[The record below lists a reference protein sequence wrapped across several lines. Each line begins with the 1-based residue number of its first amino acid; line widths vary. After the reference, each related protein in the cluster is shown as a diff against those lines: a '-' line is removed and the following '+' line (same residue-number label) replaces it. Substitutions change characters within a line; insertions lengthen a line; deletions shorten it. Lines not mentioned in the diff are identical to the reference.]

1 MALVSPGVEVSVV
14 DESQYLPAA
23 TNSVP
28 YILIATAQNKV
39 SGTGTGV
46 ATGTTAANANKVQLV
61 TSQRELA
68 SLYGN
73 PFFYSTTNGTPL
85 NGYELN
91 EYGLLAAHSV
101 LGVSNRAYVQRVDV
115 DLAALSARLTRP
127 VGDADDNSYWLDTSE
142 TLWGLFEWNKATGK
156 FTNVVPLAITSTD
169 DLTAGVPKSSVG
181 AIGDYAVV
189 TTNASNPVYYK
200 KSDNTW
206 VLVGSDDWQNAHY
219 SVQSGTTNPTLTA
232 GHSFAINGS
241 YVTASGTTVSTLA
254 SDINSATITGIS
266 AAAVDGKLEIYAD
279 SDVTPEG
286 SSADG
291 AWTIETGS
299 SGTGTL
305 LTDLGIT
312 AGTYYAP
319 EFTQAKHTQLPRWK
333 TTDTAPRPTGSL
345 WQKTTS
351 VNQGANMVVKQ
362 YDEGTDTWATLTVP
376 LYADDATANKEL
388 DPAGGGRNISAGVV
402 YGYLDWSE
410 NYTATLKLHVRSRTG
425 DTVATSTAASPTM
438 TASDAFTI
446 SASVKNSTT
455 MSTPVTAT
463 LAGNTIADYAA
474 AFNAANVPNTVASV
488 TDGYLTIKHTQ
499 GGVIK
504 ITDTVGTPTLDA
516 YGASSLSD
524 VTGNMRVTADSA
536 SVLISNWNALTYEAK
551 ATEPTQDPANGT
563 LWYHSAID
571 EVDIMV
577 HDGSNWKGYRT
588 VTNDVRGFDLSNTD
602 VNGCQVSAS
611 APTTQSDGTTSLAYG
626 DLWLDTSDL
635 ENYPMVKRW
644 ESVDGTDQW
653 VTIDNA
659 DQTTENGIVFGDA
672 RWSTADVDA
681 VTGDIATIKALAT
694 SNYLDVDA
702 PDENLYPAGTLL
714 FNTRRS
720 GYTVKEYK
728 VNYFNATDFP
738 NDSLPTNKDTWVTV
752 SGNKADGS
760 PYMGRKAQRQMV
772 VAALKAGID
781 SNTDIRE
788 EQRTFNLLAA
798 PGYPELMQNMVALNN
813 DRNNTGFIIGDAPF
827 RLTDNSSQLINWAT
841 DAMGQGTDSED
852 GLATNDPYAAT
863 FYPSARANDLS
874 GNAVVVPASHA
885 VLRTFIRNDDI
896 GYPWLAPAGNRR
908 GLIDNVTALGY
919 VDGNTSEFVQ
929 VANRESVRDTLYEN
943 RINPLTFIPGSGLTN
958 YGNKTLAGSSSA
970 LDRINVARL
979 VAYLREKLEAV
990 GKNFMFEPNDT
1001 ITRNEVKN
1009 AVEQLLNDVTAKRGI
1024 YDYLVVCDETNNTPA
1039 RIDRNE
1045 LYIDIA
1051 IEPTKA
1057 VEFIYIPV
1065 RIKNTGEIEAG
1076 NV

>member
-1 MALVSPGVEVSVV
+1 MALVSPGVEVSIV

-28 YILIATAQNKV
+28 YLLIATAQNKV
-39 SGTGTGV
+39 SGTGTSV

-68 SLYGN
+68 TLYGN

-115 DLAALSARLTRP
+115 NLAALSARLTRP
-127 VGDADDNSYWLDTSE
+127 VGDADNNSYWLDTAE

-156 FTNVVPLAITSTD
+156 FTNVVPHAITSTA
-169 DLTAGVPKSSVG
+169 DLIGGVPKTSVG
-181 AIGDYAVV
+181 AVGDYAVV
-189 TTNASNPVYYK
+189 TTNSANPIYYK
-200 KSDNTW
+200 KTDNTW
-206 VLVGSDDWQNAHY
+206 VLVGSDDWQNSHY

-232 GHSFAINGS
+232 GHTLVINGTT
-241 YVTASGTTVSTLA
+241 VTASGTTVSNLA
-254 SDINSATITGIS
+254 SEINSAGITGIS

-291 AWTIETGS
+291 AWTIAN
-299 SGTGTL
+299 GTGTL
-305 LTDLGIT
+305 LTDLSIT

-319 EFTQAKHTQLPRWK
+319 EFTQAKHTSLPRWK

-345 WQKTTS
+345 WQKTTA
-351 VNQGANMVVKQ
+351 VNAGANIVVKQ
-362 YDEGTDTWATLTVP
+362 YNEATDTWATLTVP

-402 YGYLDWSE
+402 YGWLDWSE
-410 NYTATLKLHVRSRTG
+410 NYTATLKLHVRSQTG
-425 DTVATSTAASPTM
+425 DTVATSNTANPTM
-438 TASDAFTI
+438 TNGDTFTI
-446 SASVKNSTT
+446 SASVKGATT

-463 LAGNTIADYAA
+463 LAGTTVQDFAS
-474 AFNAANVPNTVASV
+474 AFNAAGVANTIASV
-488 TDGYLTIKHTQ
+488 TDGYVTIKHTQ
-499 GGVIK
+499 GGVIEIAETNGSPLQDAFGVSAYSDLGSNTRVK
-504 ITDTVGTPTLDA
+504 ADGATVLF
-516 YGASSLSD
+516 
-524 VTGNMRVTADSA
+524 
-536 SVLISNWNALTYEAK
+536 SNWNNLTYEAK
-551 ATEPTQDPANGT
+551 ATEPTQDPVNGT

-571 EVDIMV
+571 QVDIMI
-577 HDGSNWKGYRT
+577 HDGSTWKGYRN
-588 VTNDVRGFDLSNTD
+588 VTNDVRGFNLTNTD

-611 APTTQSDGTTSLAYG
+611 APTLQSDGTSALEYG
-626 DLWLDTSDL
+626 DLWLDTLDL
-635 ENYPMVKRW
+635 ENYPLIKRW
-644 ESVDGTDQW
+644 ESVDGVDQW
-653 VTIDNA
+653 VTIDNT
-659 DQTTENGIVFGDA
+659 DQTTENGIVFADA

-681 VTGDIATIKALAT
+681 VTGDIATIKSLAV

-702 PDENLYPAGTLL
+702 PSNALYPAGTLL

-720 GYTVKEYK
+720 GYTVKQYK
-728 VNYFNATDFP
+728 VNYFNSTDFEG
-738 NDSLPTNKDTWVTV
+738 SLPTNKDTWVTV

-760 PYMGRKAQRQMV
+760 PYMGRKAQRQLV

-781 SNTDIRE
+781 SNTEIRE
-788 EQRTFNLLAA
+788 EQRQFNLLAA
-798 PGYPELMQNMVALNN
+798 PGYPELIQNMVALNN
-813 DRNNTGFIIGDAPF
+813 DRNNTGFIIGDSPF
-827 RLTDNSSQLINWAT
+827 RLTDNSEEIINWAT
-841 DAMGQGTDSED
+841 DAMGQGTDGED
-852 GLATNDPYAAT
+852 GLVSNNPYAAV
-863 FYPSARANDLS
+863 FYPSARSNDLS

-885 VLRTFIRNDDI
+885 MLRTIIRNDDI

-919 VDGNTSEFVQ
+919 VDAQTSEFVQ
-929 VANRESVRDTLYEN
+929 VANREAVRDTLYEN
-943 RINPLTFIPGSGLTN
+943 RVNPLTFVPGAGLTN
-958 YGNKTLAGSSSA
+958 YGNKTVAGSTSA

-1009 AVEQLLNDVTAKRGI
+1009 AVEQLLNDITAKRGI

-1045 LYIDIA
+1045 LYVDIA

-1076 NV
+1076 NL